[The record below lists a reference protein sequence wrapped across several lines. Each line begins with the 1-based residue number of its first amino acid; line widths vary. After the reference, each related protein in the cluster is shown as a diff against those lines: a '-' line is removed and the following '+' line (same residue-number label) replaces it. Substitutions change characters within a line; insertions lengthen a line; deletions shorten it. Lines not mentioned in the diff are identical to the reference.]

1 MRTPKRGDGRC
12 ESLVRPGEGG
22 FRALPLKNSK
32 GRRSF
37 PLQKAGASP
46 SGEIQ
51 VVPRFYNRPESVWTR
66 GVFCEVS

>member
-37 PLQKAGASP
+37 PLQKAERPLTGKFRWYRGYLIALSRFG
-46 SGEIQ
+46 SG
-51 VVPRFYNRPESVWTR
+51 RLL
-66 GVFCEVS
+66 